1 MEIERE
7 KLFLSETPDR
17 QIAKSTDE
25 KVERVHIYR
34 VNRDSK
40 QAGEDIVVKELPL
53 TIMLNGRELVT
64 LLCSPANLK
73 YLAIGFL
80 LSEGLL
86 RGRNDIKSII
96 DDEQRGIVRV
106 ETVADL
112 NGEEEQVFKRIIT
125 PGCGRGAAFYS
136 SADAVG
142 MREVKSELQVNG
154 AEILELMTLFHHLSE
169 TYRSTGGVH
178 SAALCDNKTLNIF
191 SEDIGRHNAIDKI
204 FGQCIWEGISTNN
217 QIVLTSGRISS
228 EIVIKIARNNI
239 PVLASKSAPTNTA
252 VKLADLLGITLIG
265 FVRGTRMNVY
275 SHHQRIVSD
284 AWDCINARLDK
295 TIKL

>member
-1 MEIERE
+1 M
-7 KLFLSETPDR
+7 FLPETPDR
-17 QIAKSTDE
+17 QLVKSTDE
-25 KVERVHIYR
+25 KVEKVNIYR
-34 VNRDSK
+34 VTRDSK

-53 TIMLNGRELVT
+53 TILLNGRELVT

-86 RGRNDIKSII
+86 RSRNDIKSII
-96 DDEQRGIVRV
+96 DDEQRGIVRI
-106 ETVADL
+106 ETVTDL
-112 NGEEEQVFKRIIT
+112 HGEEEQVFKRIIT

-142 MREVKSELQVNG
+142 MNEVKSELQVNG
-154 AEILELMTLFHHLSE
+154 DEILELMTQFQRLSE

-178 SAALCDNKTLNIF
+178 SAALCDNKSLNIF

-204 FGQCIWEGISTNN
+204 FGQCLWEGISTDNH
-217 QIVLTSGRISS
+217 IILSSGRISS

-275 SHHQRIVSD
+275 SHHQRIVSND
-284 AWDCINARLDK
+284 
-295 TIKL
+295 

>member
-1 MEIERE
+1 MQNERG
-7 KLFLSETPDR
+7 KLFVAESPSCQLV
-17 QIAKSTDE
+17 KSADE
-25 KVERVHIYR
+25 KVERVDIYR
-34 VNRDSK
+34 VDRDSR

-53 TIMLNGRELVT
+53 TIVLNGRELVT

-86 RGRNDIKSII
+86 RNRNDIKSII
-96 DDEQRGIVRV
+96 DDEQRGIVRI
-106 ETVADL
+106 ETVTDL
-112 NGEEEQVFKRIIT
+112 DGEEEQVFKRIIT

-136 SADAVG
+136 AADAAG
-142 MREVKSELQVNG
+142 MNEVKSELQVNG
-154 AEILELMTLFHHLSE
+154 AEILELMSNFQHRSE

-178 SAALCDNKTLNIF
+178 SAALCDNKNLNVF

-204 FGQCIWEGISTNN
+204 FGQCLWEGIPTTD
-217 QIVLTSGRISS
+217 QIILTSGRISS
-228 EIVIKIARNNI
+228 EIVIKIARNNVPI
-239 PVLASKSAPTNTA
+239 LASKSAPTNTA

-275 SHHQRIVSD
+275 SQHRRIISD
-284 AWDCINARLDK
+284 A
-295 TIKL
+295 

>member
-1 MEIERE
+1 MLAESPDGQ
-7 KLFLSETPDR
+7 LF
-17 QIAKSTDE
+17 KSADE
-25 KVERVHIYR
+25 NISKVDIYR

-53 TIMLNGRELVT
+53 TILLNGRELVT

-86 RGRNDIKSII
+86 HSRNDIKRII
-96 DDEQRGIVRV
+96 DDGKRGIVRV
-106 ETVADL
+106 ETVTDL

-125 PGCGRGAAFYS
+125 PGYGRGAAFYS
-136 SADAVG
+136 AADAVG
-142 MREVKSELQVNG
+142 MNEVKSGLQVSG
-154 AEILELMTLFHHLSE
+154 AEILELMSHFQQRSE

-178 SAALCDNKTLNIF
+178 SAALCDKKNLNVF

-217 QIVLTSGRISS
+217 QIILTSGRISS
-228 EIVIKIARNNI
+228 EIVIKIARNNV
-239 PVLASKSAPTNTA
+239 PVLASKSAPTDTA
-252 VKLADLLGITLIG
+252 VKLADMLGITLVG
-265 FVRGTRMNVY
+265 FVRGMRMNVY

-284 AWDCINARLDK
+284 A
-295 TIKL
+295 

>member
-1 MEIERE
+1 MQTERG
-7 KLFLSETPDR
+7 KLFVAESPDC
-17 QIAKSTDE
+17 QLVKSAE
-25 KVERVHIYR
+25 ENVERVAIYR
-34 VNRDSK
+34 IDRDSK

-53 TIMLNGRELVT
+53 TILLNGRELVT

-86 RGRNDIKSII
+86 HSKNDIKSII

-106 ETVADL
+106 ETVTYL

-125 PGCGRGAAFYS
+125 PVCGRGAAFYS
-136 SADAVG
+136 AADAAG
-142 MREVKSELQVNG
+142 MNGVKSDLQATG
-154 AEILELMTLFHHLSE
+154 AEILRLMNQFQHRSE

-178 SAALCDNKTLNIF
+178 SAALCDNNILNIF

-204 FGQCIWEGISTNN
+204 FGQCLWEGIPTNN
-217 QIVLTSGRISS
+217 QIILTSGRISS
-228 EIVIKIARNNI
+228 EIVIKIARNNVPI
-239 PVLASKSAPTNTA
+239 LASKSAPTNTA

-284 AWDCINARLDK
+284 A
-295 TIKL
+295 

>member
-1 MEIERE
+1 MQNERG
-7 KLFLSETPDR
+7 KLLAESPDG
-17 QIAKSTDE
+17 QFFKSADENIE
-25 KVERVHIYR
+25 KVDIYR

-53 TIMLNGRELVT
+53 TILLNGRELVT

-86 RGRNDIKSII
+86 HSRNDIKRII
-96 DDEQRGIVRV
+96 DDGKRGIVRV
-106 ETVADL
+106 ETVTDL

-136 SADAVG
+136 AADAVG
-142 MREVKSELQVNG
+142 MNEVKSDLQVNG
-154 AEILELMTLFHHLSE
+154 AEILELMSHFQQRSE

-178 SAALCDNKTLNIF
+178 SAALCDKKNLNVF

-217 QIVLTSGRISS
+217 QIILTSGRISS
-228 EIVIKIARNNI
+228 EIVIKIARNNV
-239 PVLASKSAPTNTA
+239 PVLASKSAPTDTA

-265 FVRGTRMNVY
+265 FVRGMRMNVY

-284 AWDCINARLDK
+284 
-295 TIKL
+295 T

>member
-1 MEIERE
+1 
-7 KLFLSETPDR
+7 LFLPETPDR
-17 QIAKSTDE
+17 QSVKSADE
-25 KVERVHIYR
+25 KVEKVDIYR
-34 VNRDSK
+34 VTRDSK

-53 TIMLNGRELVT
+53 TILLNGRELVT

-86 RGRNDIKSII
+86 RGRNDIKSIT

-106 ETVADL
+106 ETVTDL

-142 MREVKSELQVNG
+142 MREVKSELQDNG
-154 AEILELMTLFHHLSE
+154 AEILELMTLFQHLSE
-169 TYRSTGGVH
+169 TYRATGGVH
-178 SAALCDNKTLNIF
+178 SAALCDNKSLNIF

-204 FGQCIWEGISTNN
+204 FGQCLWEGISTNN

-284 AWDCINARLDK
+284 A
-295 TIKL
+295 

>member
-1 MEIERE
+1 LRGKKSFLAESPDG
-7 KLFLSETPDR
+7 KLS
-17 QIAKSTDE
+17 KSDDDNVE
-25 KVERVHIYR
+25 KVDIYR

-40 QAGEDIVVKELPL
+40 LADVDIVVKELPL
-53 TIMLNGRELVT
+53 TILLNGRELVT

-86 RGRNDIKSII
+86 HGKNDIKSII
-96 DDEQRGIVRV
+96 DDGRRGIVRV
-106 ETVADL
+106 ETFMDL
-112 NGEEEQVFKRIIT
+112 EGKEEQVFKRIIT

-136 SADAVG
+136 AADAVG
-142 MREVKSELQVNG
+142 MSGVKSDLQVTG
-154 AEILELMTLFHHLSE
+154 AEILGLMSQFQHRSE

-178 SAALCDNKTLNIF
+178 SAALCDNNILNVF

-204 FGQCIWEGISTNN
+204 FGQCLWEGISTNN
-217 QIVLTSGRISS
+217 QIILTSGRISS
-228 EIVIKIARNNI
+228 EIVIKIARNNVPI
-239 PVLASKSAPTNTA
+239 LASKSAPTNTA

-275 SHHQRIVSD
+275 SHHQRIVPG
-284 AWDCINARLDK
+284 
-295 TIKL
+295 T

>member
-1 MEIERE
+1 MQNERG
-7 KLFLSETPDR
+7 KLFVAESPGCQLV
-17 QIAKSTDE
+17 KSADE
-25 KVERVHIYR
+25 KVERVNIYR
-34 VNRDSK
+34 VDRDSK

-53 TIMLNGRELVT
+53 TIVLNGRELVT
-64 LLCSPANLK
+64 LLCLPANLK

-86 RGRNDIKSII
+86 RNRNDIKSII
-96 DDEQRGIVRV
+96 DDEQRGIVRI
-106 ETVADL
+106 ETITDL

-136 SADAVG
+136 AADAAG
-142 MREVKSELQVNG
+142 MNEVKSELQVNG
-154 AEILELMTLFHHLSE
+154 AEILELMSNFQHRSE

-178 SAALCDNKTLNIF
+178 SAALCDNKNLNVF

-204 FGQCIWEGISTNN
+204 FGQCLWEGIPTTD
-217 QIVLTSGRISS
+217 QIILTSGRISS
-228 EIVIKIARNNI
+228 EIVIKIARNNVPI
-239 PVLASKSAPTNTA
+239 LASKSAPTNTA

-275 SHHQRIVSD
+275 SQHRRIISD
-284 AWDCINARLDK
+284 A
-295 TIKL
+295 

>member
-1 MEIERE
+1 MQNERG
-7 KLFLSETPDR
+7 KLLAESPDG
-17 QIAKSTDE
+17 QFFKSADENIE
-25 KVERVHIYR
+25 KVDIYR

-53 TIMLNGRELVT
+53 TILLNGRELVT

-86 RGRNDIKSII
+86 HSRNDIKRII
-96 DDEQRGIVRV
+96 DDGKRGIVRV
-106 ETVADL
+106 ETVTDL

-136 SADAVG
+136 AADAVG
-142 MREVKSELQVNG
+142 MNEVKSDLQVNG
-154 AEILELMTLFHHLSE
+154 AEILELMSHFQQRSE

-178 SAALCDNKTLNIF
+178 SAALCDKKNLNVF

-217 QIVLTSGRISS
+217 QIILTSGRISS
-228 EIVIKIARNNI
+228 EIVIKIARNNV
-239 PVLASKSAPTNTA
+239 PVLASKSAPTDTA
-252 VKLADLLGITLIG
+252 VKLADLLGITLVG

-275 SHHQRIVSD
+275 SHHQRIVSG
-284 AWDCINARLDK
+284 A
-295 TIKL
+295 

>member
-1 MEIERE
+1 MQNERG
-7 KLFLSETPDR
+7 KLLAESPDG
-17 QIAKSTDE
+17 QLFKSADENIE
-25 KVERVHIYR
+25 KVDIYR

-40 QAGEDIVVKELPL
+40 QASEDIVVKELPL
-53 TIMLNGRELVT
+53 TILLNGRELVT

-86 RGRNDIKSII
+86 HSRNDIKRII
-96 DDEQRGIVRV
+96 DDGKRGIVRV
-106 ETVADL
+106 ETVTDL

-136 SADAVG
+136 AADAVG
-142 MREVKSELQVNG
+142 MNEVKSDLQVNG
-154 AEILELMTLFHHLSE
+154 AEILELMSHFQQRSE

-178 SAALCDNKTLNIF
+178 SAALCDKKNLNVF

-217 QIVLTSGRISS
+217 QIILTSGRISS
-228 EIVIKIARNNI
+228 EIVIKIARNNV
-239 PVLASKSAPTNTA
+239 PVLASKSAPTDTA

-265 FVRGTRMNVY
+265 FVRGMRMNVY

-284 AWDCINARLDK
+284 
-295 TIKL
+295 T

>member
-1 MEIERE
+1 M
-7 KLFLSETPDR
+7 FLPETPDR
-17 QIAKSTDE
+17 QLVKSTDE
-25 KVERVHIYR
+25 KVEKVNIYR
-34 VNRDSK
+34 VTRDSK

-53 TIMLNGRELVT
+53 TILLNGRELVT

-86 RGRNDIKSII
+86 RSRNDIKSII
-96 DDEQRGIVRV
+96 DDEQRGIVRI
-106 ETVADL
+106 ETVTDL
-112 NGEEEQVFKRIIT
+112 HGEEEQVFKRIIT

-136 SADAVG
+136 SADAGG
-142 MREVKSELQVNG
+142 MSEVKSELQVNG
-154 AEILELMTLFHHLSE
+154 AEILELMTQFQHLSE

-204 FGQCIWEGISTNN
+204 FGQCLWEGISTNN
-217 QIVLTSGRISS
+217 QIILSSGRISS

-284 AWDCINARLDK
+284 A
-295 TIKL
+295 

>member
-1 MEIERE
+1 MQNERG
-7 KLFLSETPDR
+7 KLLAESPDG
-17 QIAKSTDE
+17 QLFKSADENIE
-25 KVERVHIYR
+25 KVDIYR

-53 TIMLNGRELVT
+53 TILLNGRELVT

-86 RGRNDIKSII
+86 HSRNDIKRII
-96 DDEQRGIVRV
+96 DDGKRGIVRV
-106 ETVADL
+106 ETVTDL

-136 SADAVG
+136 AADAVG
-142 MREVKSELQVNG
+142 MNEVKSDLQVNG
-154 AEILELMTLFHHLSE
+154 AEILELMSHFQQRSE

-178 SAALCDNKTLNIF
+178 SAALCDKKNLNVF

-217 QIVLTSGRISS
+217 QIILTSGRISS
-228 EIVIKIARNNI
+228 EIVIKIARNNV
-239 PVLASKSAPTNTA
+239 PVLASKSAPTDTA

-265 FVRGTRMNVY
+265 FVRGMRMNVY

-284 AWDCINARLDK
+284 
-295 TIKL
+295 T

>member
-1 MEIERE
+1 MQSERG
-7 KLFLSETPDR
+7 KLFLTESPDH
-17 QIAKSTDE
+17 QSVKSTDE
-25 KVERVHIYR
+25 KVERIDIYR

-40 QAGEDIVVKELPL
+40 QTGEDIVVKELPL
-53 TIMLNGRELVT
+53 TILLNGRELVT
-64 LLCSPANLK
+64 LLCSPVNLK

-86 RGRNDIKSII
+86 RSKKDVKSII
-96 DDEQRGIVRV
+96 DDGQTGIVRV
-106 ETVADL
+106 ETGTDL

-136 SADAVG
+136 AADAVG
-142 MREVKSELQVNG
+142 MNEVKSELQVSG
-154 AEILELMTLFHHLSE
+154 AEILDLMIQFQHRSE
-169 TYRSTGGVH
+169 TFRSTGGVH

-204 FGQCIWEGISTNN
+204 FGQCLWEGISTNN
-217 QIVLTSGRISS
+217 QIILTSGRVSS

-284 AWDCINARLDK
+284 A
-295 TIKL
+295 

>member
-1 MEIERE
+1 MQNERG
-7 KLFLSETPDR
+7 KLFVAESPGCQLV
-17 QIAKSTDE
+17 KSADE
-25 KVERVHIYR
+25 KVERVNIYR
-34 VNRDSK
+34 VDRDSK

-53 TIMLNGRELVT
+53 TIVLNGRELVT

-86 RGRNDIKSII
+86 RNRNDIKSII
-96 DDEQRGIVRV
+96 NDEQRGIVRI
-106 ETVADL
+106 ETVTDL

-136 SADAVG
+136 AADAAL
-142 MREVKSELQVNG
+142 MNEVKSELQVNG
-154 AEILELMTLFHHLSE
+154 AEILELMSNFKHRSE

-178 SAALCDNKTLNIF
+178 SAALCDNKNLNVF

-204 FGQCIWEGISTNN
+204 FGQCLWEGISTNN
-217 QIVLTSGRISS
+217 QIILTSGRISS
-228 EIVIKIARNNI
+228 EIVIKIARNNVPI
-239 PVLASKSAPTNTA
+239 LASKSAPTNTA

-275 SHHQRIVSD
+275 SHHQRIVPG
-284 AWDCINARLDK
+284 
-295 TIKL
+295 T

>member
-1 MEIERE
+1 M
-7 KLFLSETPDR
+7 FLPETPDR
-17 QIAKSTDE
+17 QLVKSTDE
-25 KVERVHIYR
+25 KVEKVNIYR
-34 VNRDSK
+34 VTRDSK

-53 TIMLNGRELVT
+53 TILLNGRELVT

-86 RGRNDIKSII
+86 RSRNDIKSII
-96 DDEQRGIVRV
+96 DDEQRGIVRI
-106 ETVADL
+106 ETVTDL
-112 NGEEEQVFKRIIT
+112 HGEEEQVFKRIIT

-142 MREVKSELQVNG
+142 MNEVKSELHVNG
-154 AEILELMTLFHHLSE
+154 AEILELMTQFQHLSE

-178 SAALCDNKTLNIF
+178 SAALCDNKSLNIF

-204 FGQCIWEGISTNN
+204 FGQCLWEGISTDNH
-217 QIVLTSGRISS
+217 IILSSGRISS

-275 SHHQRIVSD
+275 SHHQRIVSND
-284 AWDCINARLDK
+284 
-295 TIKL
+295 

>member
-1 MEIERE
+1 M
-7 KLFLSETPDR
+7 FLPETPDR
-17 QIAKSTDE
+17 QSVKSADE
-25 KVERVHIYR
+25 KVEKVDIYR
-34 VNRDSK
+34 VTRDSK

-53 TIMLNGRELVT
+53 TILLNGRELVT

-86 RGRNDIKSII
+86 RGRNDIKSIT

-106 ETVADL
+106 ETVTDL

-154 AEILELMTLFHHLSE
+154 AEILELMTLFQHLSE
-169 TYRSTGGVH
+169 TYRATGGVH
-178 SAALCDNKTLNIF
+178 SAALCDNKSLNIF

-204 FGQCIWEGISTNN
+204 FGQCLWEGISTNN

-284 AWDCINARLDK
+284 A
-295 TIKL
+295 

>member
-1 MEIERE
+1 LLAESPDGQ
-7 KLFLSETPDR
+7 LF
-17 QIAKSTDE
+17 KSADE
-25 KVERVHIYR
+25 NISKVDIYR

-53 TIMLNGRELVT
+53 TILLNGRELVT

-86 RGRNDIKSII
+86 HSRNDIKRII
-96 DDEQRGIVRV
+96 DDGKRGIVRV
-106 ETVADL
+106 ETVTDL

-136 SADAVG
+136 AADAVG
-142 MREVKSELQVNG
+142 MNEVKSGLQVSG
-154 AEILELMTLFHHLSE
+154 AEILELMSHFQQRSE

-178 SAALCDNKTLNIF
+178 SAALCDKKNLNVF

-217 QIVLTSGRISS
+217 QIILTSGRISS
-228 EIVIKIARNNI
+228 EIVIKIARNNV
-239 PVLASKSAPTNTA
+239 PVLASKSAPTDTA
-252 VKLADLLGITLIG
+252 VKLADMLGITLVG
-265 FVRGTRMNVY
+265 FVRGMRMNVY

-284 AWDCINARLDK
+284 A
-295 TIKL
+295 

>member
-1 MEIERE
+1 M
-7 KLFLSETPDR
+7 FLPETPDR
-17 QIAKSTDE
+17 QLVKSTDE
-25 KVERVHIYR
+25 KVEKVNIYR
-34 VNRDSK
+34 VTHDSK

-53 TIMLNGRELVT
+53 TILLNGRELVT

-86 RGRNDIKSII
+86 RSRNDIKSII
-96 DDEQRGIVRV
+96 DDEQRGIVRI
-106 ETVADL
+106 ETVTDL
-112 NGEEEQVFKRIIT
+112 HGEEEQVFKRIIT

-142 MREVKSELQVNG
+142 MNEVKSELQVNG
-154 AEILELMTLFHHLSE
+154 DEILELMTQFQRLSE

-204 FGQCIWEGISTNN
+204 FGQCLWEGISTNN
-217 QIVLTSGRISS
+217 QIILSSGRISS

-284 AWDCINARLDK
+284 A
-295 TIKL
+295 